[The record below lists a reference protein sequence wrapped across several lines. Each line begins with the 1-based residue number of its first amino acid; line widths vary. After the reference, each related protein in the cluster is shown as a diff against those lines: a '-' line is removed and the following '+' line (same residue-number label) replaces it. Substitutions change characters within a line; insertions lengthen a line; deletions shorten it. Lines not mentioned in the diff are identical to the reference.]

1 MNNSYFDGS
10 LLQLVCVKILGF
22 LVTVCTLGICYP
34 WALCKVYNWE
44 IKHTVIEGKRLRF
57 DGSAVGL
64 FANWIK
70 WFLLIIITLGI
81 YSFLVGIALK
91 KWKAKHTFFEC

>member
-10 LLQLVCVKILGF
+10 LLQLMCVKILGF

-34 WALCKVYNWE
+34 WSLCKVYNWE

-70 WFLLIIITLGI
+70 WLLLIIITLGI
-81 YSFLVGIALK
+81 YSFWVGIALK